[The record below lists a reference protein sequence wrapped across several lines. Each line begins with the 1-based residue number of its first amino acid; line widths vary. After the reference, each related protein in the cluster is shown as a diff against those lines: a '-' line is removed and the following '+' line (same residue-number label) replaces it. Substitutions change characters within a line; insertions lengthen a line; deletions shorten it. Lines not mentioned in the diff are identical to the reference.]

1 MFSNSVS
8 SHLYFGGSLIICSS
22 TRFFKK
28 KSSFSF
34 STKSFEISHST
45 LIFCTIYITGNFE
58 IETPKCEKKKTNLS
72 VIFFW
77 QQCFAV
83 HLEIFTENIFVHI
96 LGKLEIKFL
105 VFSLLWVYYDK
116 IKSLVEK
123 KRRIK
128 FSIQNSIST

>member
-1 MFSNSVS
+1 MKPKLDLCMKYNCKKREYVLQFGITVS
-8 SHLYFGGSLIICSS
+8 SHLYFGGSLIICFS
-22 TRFFKK
+22 TRFLKK

-58 IETPKCEKKKTNLS
+58 IETPKCEKKDKFIGH
-72 VIFFW
+72 IFLTTML
-77 QQCFAV
+77 CCI

-105 VFSLLWVYYDK
+105 VFSLL
-116 IKSLVEK
+116 
-123 KRRIK
+123 
-128 FSIQNSIST
+128 